1 MISINATL
9 VLQVIHFLILVFILN
24 RLMFRP
30 IMRTIRER
38 YKYIEDA
45 KKQAMNMEEEA
56 EALMKKCIAIEKD
69 ARREAGHESAQIK
82 KEALALA
89 EKIFDEARDNVSSI
103 REKIKK
109 EIDEQLKK
117 AQQFLQSEAM
127 ILADEITE
135 KVISR
140 RIAN

>member
-30 IMRTIRER
+30 IMRTIHER
-38 YKYIEDA
+38 RNYIEDA

-56 EALMKKCIAIEKD
+56 QALVEKCVAIEKD
-69 ARREAGHESAQIK
+69 ARRDAGHESAQIK
-82 KEALALA
+82 KEALAVA
-89 EKIFDEARDNVSSI
+89 EQIFDEARDKVSNI
-103 REKIKK
+103 RDQINK
-109 EIDEQLKK
+109 EIDEQLEK
-117 AQQFLQSEAM
+117 AKHFLQSEAVA
-127 ILADEITE
+127 LADEITE

-140 RIAN
+140 RIAH